1 MNTAQMTMI
10 ASGQALGWSSNGF
23 LLTSHTPDDNRAVIR
38 FVDNQRHHQTG
49 RFRAL
54 DDPVATTHRAA
65 GALYV
70 MRDFCFVDYDH
81 NITLATTMTDSQS
94 GR

>member
-1 MNTAQMTMI
+1 MTMMI
-10 ASGQALGWSSNGF
+10 ASGHALGWSSNGF
-23 LLTSHTPDDNRAVIR
+23 LLTSDTPDDNRAVIR
-38 FVDNQRHHQTG
+38 FVDNQRHHQAR

-54 DDPVATTHRAA
+54 NYPVAATHRAV

-70 MRDFCFVDYDH
+70 MRDFVFVDRDH
-81 NITLATTMTDSQS
+81 SITLATTMTDSQS

>member
-1 MNTAQMTMI
+1 MTMMK
-10 ASGQALGWSSNGF
+10 AYCQAFGWSSNGF
-23 LLTSHTPDDNRAVIR
+23 LLTPHTPDDNSAVIR
-38 FVDNQRHHQTG
+38 FVDNQRHHQAC

-54 DDPVATTHRAA
+54 DDPVSTTHRTA

-70 MRDFCFVDYDH
+70 MRDFVFVDRDH
-81 NITLATTMTDSQS
+81 IITLATTMTDSQS